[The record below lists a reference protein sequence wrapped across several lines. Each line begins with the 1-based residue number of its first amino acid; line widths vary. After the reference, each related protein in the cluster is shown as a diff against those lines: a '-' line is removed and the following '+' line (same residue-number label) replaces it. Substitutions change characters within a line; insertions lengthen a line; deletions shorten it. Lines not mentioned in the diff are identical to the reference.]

1 MKTEAALAILANHTE
16 ELKDLRAIAGIR
28 HKHHL
33 SVSGF
38 GSVLLI

>member
-1 MKTEAALAILANHTE
+1 MKTEEALAILANHTE
-16 ELKDLRAIAGIR
+16 ELKDLGAITGTT